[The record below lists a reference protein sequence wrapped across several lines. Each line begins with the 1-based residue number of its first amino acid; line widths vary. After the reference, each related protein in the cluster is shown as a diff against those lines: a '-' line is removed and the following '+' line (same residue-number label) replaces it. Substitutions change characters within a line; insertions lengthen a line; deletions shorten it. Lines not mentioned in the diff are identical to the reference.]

1 MKISFGWKTTPVA
14 EEIAPE
20 ISSAIGMCRTVYPG
34 TSNNEPGQSIFFVA
48 EKLTNDGHHAI
59 ESIRMA
65 LFYRYRIIPE
75 VLIDGVELAMF
86 AAYQE
91 AQIEELKR
99 IAKAAAATLL
109 ATQGKRIKS
118 GIIAQVRTS
127 LEQVAKLPRIKQP
140 AR

>member
-1 MKISFGWKTTPVA
+1 
-14 EEIAPE
+14 
-20 ISSAIGMCRTVYPG
+20 
-34 TSNNEPGQSIFFVA
+34 
-48 EKLTNDGHHAI
+48 
-59 ESIRMA
+59 MA
-65 LFYRYRIIPE
+65 LFYRYHITPE
-75 VLIDGVELAMF
+75 VLIDGVELSMF
-86 AAYQE
+86 AACQE

-99 IAKAAAATLL
+99 VAKAAAATLL